1 MKPIDIPAI
10 RGYMGS
16 IVYYTATFT
25 FKQIAERVNRVNEE
39 LHTSASLR
47 DQIQRSLTSNYVSIK
62 NYILTQKEHFF
73 NALVLAVYDGDPT
86 WNELELD
93 FKGNDYYSMGF
104 LRLNGEEI
112 IFPVDG
118 QHRVEGIKE
127 AIKENPE
134 LADEAITV
142 ILIGHH
148 NDKEGKEKTRRIFST
163 LNRYAKPVK
172 PGDIIAL
179 DEDDTVAIVTRNL
192 LESYSLFMNDNIKVG
207 LRGSRALSDN
217 DTKSF
222 TSLLT
227 LYETNKIIY
236 TYYKSRS
243 NKQGK
248 LYNSTKITEL
258 LKFRPEQEELDDF
271 EKYLIE
277 FWDLFCN
284 IFPGMQEYRNAT
296 ANPDAASRYRNK
308 ENGGL
313 LYFRPVALPKLVKS
327 ILETCFRTKVSLDV
341 CMQEYSHV
349 DMVIS
354 NDVWTDI
361 LWNPTKRTMITS
373 NKAIIS
379 SMLMFIYDEN
389 LFTTKELNN
398 FKRSYAKAIGID
410 LSLIDNRL
418 LQLKSAALRSCDDLD
433 AQ

>member
-10 RGYMGS
+10 RGCMGS
-16 IVYYTATFT
+16 IIYYTASFT
-25 FKQIAERVNRVNEE
+25 FKQISERVRPVNEE
-39 LHTSASLR
+39 LHTSTSLR

-93 FKGNDYYSMGF
+93 FKGTDYYSMGF
-104 LRLNGEEI
+104 LRLNGEEK

-134 LADEAITV
+134 LEEEAITV

-148 NDKEGKEKTRRIFST
+148 NDKGGKEKTRRIFST

-192 LESYSLFMNDNIKVG
+192 LETYPLFMNDNVKAD
-207 LRGSRALSDN
+207 LKSSKALSDS

-227 LYETNKIIY
+227 LYETNRIIY

-248 LYNSTKITEL
+248 LYNSTKIAEL

-271 EKYLIE
+271 EMYLIE

-284 IFPGMQEYRNAT
+284 IFPGMKEYRNAI
-296 ANPDAASRYRNK
+296 ADPNAASKYRNK
-308 ENGGL
+308 EDGGL
-313 LYFRPVALPKLVKS
+313 LYFRPVALPKLVKA
-327 ILETCFRTKVSLDV
+327 ICETCFRTGDSIEN
-341 CMQEYSHV
+341 CMQKYSNLE
-349 DMVIS
+349 MVIS
-354 NDVWTDI
+354 HCPWIDI
-361 LWNPTKRTMITS
+361 LWDTKKKTMIMR
-373 NKAIIS
+373 NKALIPT
-379 SMLMFIYDEN
+379 MLMYMFDEA
-389 LFTTKELNN
+389 LLKPKELIN
-398 FKRSYAKAIGID
+398 FKKSYSKAIGED
-410 LSLIDNRL
+410 LNLEERLIL
-418 LQLKSAALRSCDDLD
+418 LKGV
-433 AQ
+433 

>member
-1 MKPIDIPAI
+1 MKQIDIPAI

-16 IVYYTATFT
+16 IAYYTATFT

-271 EKYLIE
+271 EQYLIE

-313 LYFRPVALPKLVKS
+313 LYFRPVALPKLVRA
-327 ILETCFRTKVSLDV
+327 ICETSFRTGESIEN
-341 CMQEYSHV
+341 CMHRYSKLE
-349 DMVIS
+349 MVIS
-354 NDVWTDI
+354 HHPWVDI
-361 LWNPTKRTMITS
+361 LWDTRKKTMITS
-373 NKAIIS
+373 NKALIASI
-379 SMLMFIYDEN
+379 LIYMYDFRI
-389 LFTTKELNN
+389 LSGKEIDRLKKS
-398 FKRSYAKAIGID
+398 FSKAIGVDINMID
-410 LSLIDNRL
+410 EELAS
-418 LQLKSAALRSCDDLD
+418 LKS
-433 AQ
+433 

>member
-25 FKQIAERVNRVNEE
+25 FQQIAERVSPVNEE

-62 NYILTQKEHFF
+62 NYILSQKEHFF

-127 AIKENPE
+127 AIKVNPE
-134 LADEAITV
+134 LTDEAITV

-192 LESYSLFMNDNIKVG
+192 LETYPLFMNDNVKAD
-207 LRGSRALSDN
+207 LKSSKALSDS

-227 LYETNKIIY
+227 LYETNRIIY

-248 LYNSTKITEL
+248 LYNSTKIAEL

-271 EKYLIE
+271 EMYLIE

-284 IFPGMQEYRNAT
+284 IFPGMQEYRNAIT
-296 ANPDAASRYRNK
+296 DSDSASKYRNK

-313 LYFRPVALPKLVKS
+313 LYFRPVALPRLVKA
-327 ILETCFRTKVSLDV
+327 ICETCFRTDRSLEC
-341 CMQEYSHV
+341 CMRGYATIDMIISHNHWV
-349 DMVIS
+349 NV
-354 NDVWTDI
+354 
-361 LWNPTKRTMITS
+361 LWDPTRRTMIMG
-373 NKAIIS
+373 NKALIS
-379 SMLMFIYDEN
+379 TMLMYMYDDT
-389 LFTTKELNN
+389 LLTPRELTS
-398 FKRSYAKAIGID
+398 FKNGYLKATAD
-410 LSLIDNRL
+410 DRDSLDERL
-418 LQLKSAALRSCDDLD
+418 LLLKTAKQSRTN
-433 AQ
+433 

>member
-10 RGYMGS
+10 RGCMGS
-16 IVYYTATFT
+16 IIYYTASFT
-25 FKQIAERVNRVNEE
+25 FKQIAERVRPVNEE
-39 LHTSASLR
+39 LHTSTSLR

-93 FKGNDYYSMGF
+93 FKGTDYYSMGF
-104 LRLNGEEI
+104 LRLNGEEK

-118 QHRVEGIKE
+118 QHRIEGIKE

-134 LADEAITV
+134 LEEEAITV

-148 NDKEGKEKTRRIFST
+148 NDKGGKEKTRRIFST

-192 LESYSLFMNDNIKVG
+192 LETYPLFMNDNVKAD
-207 LRGSRALSDN
+207 LKSSKALSDS

-227 LYETNKIIY
+227 LYETNRIIY

-248 LYNSTKITEL
+248 LYNSTKIAEL

-271 EKYLIE
+271 EMYLIE

-284 IFPGMQEYRNAT
+284 IFPGMQEYRNAIT
-296 ANPDAASRYRNK
+296 DSAFRYRNK

-313 LYFRPVALPKLVKS
+313 LYFRPVALPRLVKA
-327 ILETCFRTKVSLDV
+327 ICETCFRTGESIEN
-341 CMQEYSHV
+341 CMHRYSKLE
-349 DMVIS
+349 MVIS
-354 NDVWTDI
+354 HYPWADI
-361 LWNPTKRTMITS
+361 LWDTRKKTVVTS
-373 NKAIIS
+373 NKSLIT
-379 SMLMFIYDEN
+379 SMLIYMYDFRILSGKEIDSLKKSFSKAVGVDINMIDEK
-389 LFTTKELNN
+389 LA
-398 FKRSYAKAIGID
+398 S
-410 LSLIDNRL
+410 
-418 LQLKSAALRSCDDLD
+418 LKS
-433 AQ
+433 